1 MSGQGIFWMDS
12 NMTLV
17 TVLDRGMDYAWN
29 QELKYRMQNQQQD
42 CNCNLAALRYIN
54 ILVS

>member
-1 MSGQGIFWMDS
+1 MSGQDIFWMDS

-17 TVLDRGMDYAWN
+17 TVLDRGMDCAWN